1 MRTGQGARYGAKLS
15 FALAAAVGSVLPA
28 DGQTVSGNGSPMSF
42 PMNDEVR
49 TQVRGLRGL
58 SLSPDGKQVL
68 TGITDTTADG
78 GRPHL
83 WLLQDKRSPRQLTF
97 SASTDR
103 GGETAG
109 QFSPDGSA
117 VYFIAHREGTKSLFR
132 LPLGGGE
139 PERLQ
144 IARDAAGQVTSHW
157 QGKAIDGA
165 LSVAGYAFSPDG
177 KYLALWAADPESA
190 AVKVR
195 KARKDDGYSHG
206 EDDHR
211 THLFLIDPAS
221 AVARDVK
228 IDGAFDSLGW
238 SFDSADMLVTTD
250 PDHDEVGPDA
260 TVWRVDPQ
268 TLGATRID
276 LPRTV
281 RDPAFLPGRQRI
293 VYADTC
299 EDDAPSGCVDLFVRD
314 VAGGTPRNLT
324 RGFDGALSNDFTI
337 LPDGDLI
344 MTIARHMRS
353 RPARMST
360 RTGAVTWL
368 DADQPIV
375 GTLVANARQTAW
387 AMTTSGPT
395 LPMAVAVTPKP
406 GGKATPLAIP
416 ALVPA
421 RWPKVQSKIVH
432 WQNEGLTI
440 EAALYM
446 PTVAPGT
453 RVPLVVSIH
462 GGPAGRFADDYNNL
476 VQMLVAEGW
485 AVLQPNIRGST
496 GYGAKFLAANKNDLG
511 GADYRDIMTGVD
523 AMLKEHPLD
532 PDRMALIGYS
542 YGGEMAGFVV
552 GKTDRFKAIVSGAP
566 VIDQFSEYGTEN
578 GTYYD
583 RWYYGKPWL
592 NFADV
597 WRQSPLSTAGNAK
610 TPFLLL
616 QGSEDVTDPLGQSLE
631 MWRALKQSGA
641 PVALAVYPR
650 EGHGETGGNF
660 RALASQEP
668 WHGVDLRRRMFG
680 FLRAAF
686 AGEPD
691 PLAIA
696 RKDVP

>member
-1 MRTGQGARYGAKLS
+1 MTRMMAVAWTGRM
-15 FALAAAVGSVLPA
+15 ALALAGVSTIGIAPAVAQAPSHA
-28 DGQTVSGNGSPMSF
+28 TVPF

-58 SLSPDGKQVL
+58 SVSPDGKHVL
-68 TGITDTTADG
+68 AGITDTTADG
-78 GRPHL
+78 GMPHV
-83 WLLQDKRSPRQLTF
+83 WLLSAGAAPRQLTF
-97 SASTDR
+97 SKSTDR
-103 GGETAG
+103 GGETGG
-109 QFSPDGSA
+109 QFAPDGKA
-117 VYFIAHREGTKSLFR
+117 IYFVASREGAKSLFR
-132 LPLGGGE
+132 LSLAGGE

-144 IARDAAGQVTSHW
+144 IGRDAAGQVSSQW
-157 QGKAIDGA
+157 QGKTAESA
-165 LSVAGYAFSPDG
+165 LSVSGFAFSPDG
-177 KYLALWAADPESA
+177 KFLAVWAVDPESA
-190 AVKVR
+190 AVKAR
-195 KARKDDGYSHG
+195 NSRKDDGYSHG

-221 AVARDVK
+221 GVARAVP
-228 IDGAFDSLGW
+228 IDGAFDSMDW
-238 SFDSADMLVTTD
+238 SFDGADLLVTTD

-268 TLGATRID
+268 TLAATRID
-276 LPRTV
+276 LPRTA
-281 RDPAFLPGRQRI
+281 RSPAFLPGRRQI
-293 VYADTC
+293 VYADMC
-299 EDDAPSGCVDLFVRD
+299 QDDAPSGCVDLYVRD
-314 VAGGTPRNLT
+314 IAGGSSRNLT
-324 RGFDGALSNDFTI
+324 RGFDGAMPGDFI
-337 LPDGDLI
+337 MLPNGDLLL
-344 MTIARHMRS
+344 TIAQHMRS
-353 RPARMST
+353 RPARLST
-360 RTGAVTWL
+360 QTGKVTWL
-368 DADQPIV
+368 DMDQPVV
-375 GTLVANARQTAW
+375 GGLVTNARQTAW
-387 AMTTSGPT
+387 AMTTTGSTQPT
-395 LPMAVAVTPKP
+395 AVVLVTRP
-406 GGKATPLAIP
+406 GGKGVTLATPP
-416 ALVPA
+416 MVPT
-421 RWPKVQSKIVH
+421 RWPKVPSKIVS
-432 WQNEGLTI
+432 WQNEGQTI

-453 RVPLVVSIH
+453 KVPLVVSIH
-462 GGPAGRFADDYNNL
+462 GGPAGRFVDDYNNL
-476 VQMLVAEGW
+476 VQMLIAEGW

-496 GYGAKFLAANKNDLG
+496 GYGARFLAANKNDLG
-511 GADYRDIMTGVD
+511 GADYRDIMAGVD
-523 AMLKEHPLD
+523 AMLAAHPLD

-631 MWRALKQSGA
+631 MYRALKQSGA

-686 AGEPD
+686 AGDPD

-696 RKDVP
+696 RKDIP